1 MATIVKACSILAHQK
16 EQIRLTLE
24 ALADVDTDCVIDH
37 QAVEA
42 WVDSL
47 GTDAPLPAPNAV
59 A

>member
-1 MATIVKACSILAHQK
+1 MATIVKACSILTH
-16 EQIRLTLE
+16 EEEHMRLTLE

-47 GTDAPLPAPNAV
+47 GTDAPLSAPHGDA
-59 A
+59 